1 MSRAVIKTRRVVDM
15 ADFDAAICGNDIEIA
30 GHANG
35 LRALPVYNGEEY
47 WVVAEASGFYPSA
60 VVFYAEKRP
69 IGQIGPAAGL
79 FV

>member
-1 MSRAVIKTRRVVDM
+1 MTTLSARRVVDM

-69 IGQIGPAAGL
+69 IGQIGPVAGL